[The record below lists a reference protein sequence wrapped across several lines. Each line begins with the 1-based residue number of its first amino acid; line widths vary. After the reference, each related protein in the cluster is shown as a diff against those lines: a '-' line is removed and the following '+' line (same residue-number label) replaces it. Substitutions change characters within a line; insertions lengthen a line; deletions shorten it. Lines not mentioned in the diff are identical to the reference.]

1 MLIPTKGKGVSSRSF
16 FEACF
21 GKSAE
26 EFVEFLAM
34 PEEILAIRGHFV
46 ERKDEDPLLRETRYA
61 QWLKNQR
68 TIKEWTDLFR
78 ALGERK
84 EEFVN
89 FISTNDYSAEKYL
102 ELPNYEM
109 RKLFVFYMTIP
120 AILKIF
126 NIADEAIRQETLKII
141 TEEYPDI
148 YGALIK
154 HVSSIKLPFS
164 MLEGIYKTIPE
175 RFAQDVLRSVDILS
189 ESAKGIIGN
198 LTKVQAKT
206 QIKTFDYQLIGI
218 VPLYYAA
225 GVISKTEYKTVS
237 KLIEELNSK
246 EVKSFL
252 LKYYDE
258 FLQVL
263 KEKAQSEEAAG
274 YLIKEIETS
283 LDLISKQLTLFDE
296 EDS

>member
-1 MLIPTKGKGVSSRSF
+1 
-16 FEACF
+16 
-21 GKSAE
+21 
-26 EFVEFLAM
+26 
-34 PEEILAIRGHFV
+34 
-46 ERKDEDPLLRETRYA
+46 
-61 QWLKNQR
+61 
-68 TIKEWTDLFR
+68 
-78 ALGERK
+78 
-84 EEFVN
+84 
-89 FISTNDYSAEKYL
+89 
-102 ELPNYEM
+102 
-109 RKLFVFYMTIP
+109 
-120 AILKIF
+120 
-126 NIADEAIRQETLKII
+126 
-141 TEEYPDI
+141 
-148 YGALIK
+148 
-154 HVSSIKLPFS
+154 
-164 MLEGIYKTIPE
+164 MLEGIYKIIPE

-189 ESAKGIIGN
+189 ESSKGIIGN

-225 GVISKTEYKTVS
+225 GVISQSEYKTVS

-283 LDLISKQLTLFDE
+283 LDLITKQLTLFDE